1 MINENNTLALNF
13 LFEMTKRIRKYNGIL
28 YIMTQNINDFMGNAN
43 IKTQTQGIIN
53 NCLYQFVH
61 HLAASDLQDYD
72 NLIATSG
79 RLNQYQKDTI
89 ATAPTGT
96 CLFSIGANNRMLLNV
111 EASEIEQE
119 AFS

>member
-1 MINENNTLALNF
+1 
-13 LFEMTKRIRKYNGIL
+13 
-28 YIMTQNINDFMGNAN
+28 MGNAN
-43 IKTQTQGIIN
+43 IKTQVQGIIN
-53 NCLYQFVH
+53 NRLCQFVH
-61 HLAASDLQDYD
+61 NLAASYLQDYD

-79 RLNQYQKDTI
+79 RLNKYQKDTI